1 MPWYAVL
8 DAWDDSRHDDRGKD
22 IIEIQADRT
31 EAVRRAFERAERRN
45 YTFDFKDRRG
55 LGGLGGSGNLDEFL
69 VELRQNDRKV
79 EPTVKDMMDIVIPIV
94 ESSAAERS
102 IPSSGPVGLSDPIT
116 TIPVFYVYGKMSEDN
131 HDAPTVTNDSLCL
144 MPDPEVQSL
153 QHDNLSAKT
162 AKVPS
167 RKRGRPRKAL
177 GTRMDKNKK
186 DRRRTQVRLAQRAY
200 RSRKE
205 ANVEFLHKRVAQL
218 EAAAQKMGEAVITF
232 SDTLFQ
238 SGALTSRPDLARHL
252 RETVQIC
259 LSSAKDIGDED
270 SFNTA
275 THDES
280 PLLSSLI
287 PITPGHSTLSESE
300 SPPSLATVQPSPCFL
315 RYHPSSLFFLK
326 PGDVA
331 MMEVSDFTDQLRIAC
346 LYEGLLILDNSAS
359 ITSIFRSALHARLHK
374 RSYMSFKEVPSCLP
388 SHAGQP
394 STQSQT
400 MECQS
405 ALDQP
410 QSISNSPLPS
420 FNPQALKEIGGDWF
434 DVQEL
439 ANYLQ
444 ERDTRL
450 LVRPPKNMTDSSSQS
465 AVNARALIVAL

>member
-1 MPWYAVL
+1 
-8 DAWDDSRHDDRGKD
+8 
-22 IIEIQADRT
+22 
-31 EAVRRAFERAERRN
+31 
-45 YTFDFKDRRG
+45 
-55 LGGLGGSGNLDEFL
+55 
-69 VELRQNDRKV
+69 
-79 EPTVKDMMDIVIPIV
+79 
-94 ESSAAERS
+94 
-102 IPSSGPVGLSDPIT
+102 
-116 TIPVFYVYGKMSEDN
+116 MSEDN

-280 PLLSSLI
+280 PLLSSLT
-287 PITPGHSTLSESE
+287 PISPGHSTLSESE
-300 SPPSLATVQPSPCFL
+300 SPPFLSTVQPSPCFL
-315 RYHPSSLFFLK
+315 RYHPSSLFFFK

-346 LYEGLLILDNSAS
+346 LYEGLLILDNSSVPLTTLKRPFRLLLSLFTRAS
-359 ITSIFRSALHARLHK
+359 ITSIFRSALHARLNK

-400 MECQS
+400 TECQS

-465 AVNARALIVAL
+465 AVNARALIVALVSKAMCLGHSPGFRRSDVEQAINICTWRGAV